1 MADRNAIRG
10 MPMSRSIDHLVL
22 CVNDL
27 DAACDA
33 YRKLGFTVT
42 PRAIHPFGT
51 GNALIQLDGMYIEL
65 LAVIEPEKIAETDL
79 AAPFSFPIY
88 NRDYLRQREG
98 MSMLAL
104 QSRDAEKDREAFI
117 AAGAAVPRVF
127 RFEREATRPD
137 GSLTDVA
144 FSLAFANHPLLRHAV
159 TFVCQHRHPPQN
171 FYYPEYQTHAN
182 GAYAIGKVFLMHWAA
197 DAVSDFVAEIGTDKI
212 VEALHSDEMVTRFGI
227 DDPLFPTDGFAGY
240 EIIVD
245 RIDAIAEAAQSMGA
259 IHKKGRLIL
268 PPSKFFGTLI
278 VFKAKENAA

>member
-1 MADRNAIRG
+1 
-10 MPMSRSIDHLVL
+10 MSRAIDHLVL

-42 PRAIHPFGT
+42 PRANHPFGT

-104 QSRDAEKDREAFI
+104 QSRDAEKDREDFI
-117 AAGAAVPRVF
+117 AAGAAVPCVF
-127 RFEREATRPD
+127 KFEREATRPD
-137 GSLTDVA
+137 GSLTDLA

-171 FYYPEYQTHAN
+171 FYYPEYQNHAN
-182 GAYAIGKVFLMHWAA
+182 GAYAIGKVFLTHWAA
-197 DAVSDFVAEIGTDKI
+197 DAVTDFVEEIGTDKI
-212 VEALHSDEMVTRFGI
+212 VTALHSDEMVTRFGI
-227 DDPLFPTDGFAGY
+227 DDPAFPTDGFAGY
-240 EIIVD
+240 EIIVNTLD
-245 RIDAIAEAAQSMGA
+245 TIAQAAQSMGA

-268 PPSKFFGTLI
+268 PPSKFFGTLV
-278 VFKAKENAA
+278 VFTAKGKAA